1 MNDNVTATLIAAAL
15 LLTGTLAG
23 IGLSSVADGATTVTV
38 AATPPVVTVTAPPVT
53 VRVTI
58 RANRSHSRGAVPQ
71 PSASNNAEGNRAGV
85 PGGASRVSVRQTPG
99 VPSAAEIADYQAYAR
114 ARVPADQWPC
124 LKALWTRESN
134 WNPQAVNG
142 SHFGIPQMRGL
153 KHSTGW
159 KRQIERGLGYIA
171 HRYDGPCD
179 ALHHSDLRNWY

>member
-1 MNDNVTATLIAAAL
+1 V
-15 LLTGTLAG
+15 
-23 IGLSSVADGATTVTV
+23 
-38 AATPPVVTVTAPPVT
+38 PVD
-53 VRVTI
+53 
-58 RANRSHSRGAVPQ
+58 
-71 PSASNNAEGNRAGV
+71 SA
-85 PGGASRVSVRQTPG
+85 RVS
-99 VPSAAEIADYQAYAR
+99 DYQAYAR

-159 KRQIERGLGYIA
+159 KWQIERGLGYIA

-179 ALHHSDLRNWY
+179 ALHHSDKNGWY